1 MADPVTD
8 PVAEHDARYGED
20 GAGPP
25 EWARVRDRLARAG
38 VAWFTTTRRA
48 WTHGHGTRST
58 EKDGLDLGAET
69 PAHLGRCAP
78 ERIRTP
84 ALLRYRIGGHAMP
97 ADYLSDR
104 FGELGERRGD
114 PQCGTGVD
122 AEVVVGAAQV
132 LDEGVAGNHDLRGP
146 VSS

>member
-1 MADPVTD
+1 MTD
-8 PVAEHDARYGED
+8 PVAESDARYGEE

-69 PAHLGRCAP
+69 RLTWGDARPKGFEPWRCCVTGSAATLG
-78 ERIRTP
+78 
-84 ALLRYRIGGHAMP
+84 P

-104 FGELGERRGD
+104 FGERCRGH
-114 PQCGTGVD
+114 
-122 AEVVVGAAQV
+122 VG
-132 LDEGVAGNHDLRGP
+132 
-146 VSS
+146 

>member
-8 PVAEHDARYGED
+8 PVAEHDARYGEE

-25 EWARVRDRLARAG
+25 EWARARDRLARAG
-38 VAWFTTTRRA
+38 IAWFTTTRRA
-48 WTHGHGTRST
+48 WTHEHGTSPPKRM
-58 EKDGLDLGAET
+58 DLILEPRPGSPGKMRA
-69 PAHLGRCAP
+69 R
-78 ERIRTP
+78 RDSNP
-84 ALLRYRIGGHAMP
+84 ALLRYRIGGHARP
-97 ADYLSDR
+97 AAYLSDR

-122 AEVVVGAAQV
+122 AEVVVGAARV

-146 VSS
+146 ACS

>member
-8 PVAEHDARYGED
+8 PVAEHDARYGEE

-58 EKDGLDLGAET
+58 EKDGLDLVAGR
-69 PAHLGRCAP
+69 HNLGVFLTEA
-78 ERIRTP
+78 
-84 ALLRYRIGGHAMP
+84 
-97 ADYLSDR
+97 
-104 FGELGERRGD
+104 
-114 PQCGTGVD
+114 D
-122 AEVVVGAAQV
+122 AEEAKRLVESHVAKCFIEPLPMV
-132 LDEGVAGNHDLRGP
+132 L
-146 VSS
+146 